1 MNTPLGW
8 FTAFHTFLSLL
19 AIGFGLWAVRDL
31 MRGRMRSS
39 AITVFLAT
47 AILTSVTGFFFPYH
61 GPTPAIAVGVIAL
74 IVLGWTLY
82 ARRHANRPG
91 FGGAQFPIGMVVSEY
106 FLVFVLVAQ
115 IFAKA
120 PALAALPPDLQKKF
134 FGATQLVVLAI
145 FVVVA
150 IRTTRSFRLRATA

>member
-8 FTAFHTFLSLL
+8 FTAFHTLLSFV
-19 AIGFGLWAVRDL
+19 AIGAGLVAIRDI
-31 MRGRMRSS
+31 MQGRTRSG

-74 IVLGWTLY
+74 VVLGWAVY
-82 ARRHANRPG
+82 ARRSAGRPG
-91 FGGAQFPIGMVVSEY
+91 FAGAQFPIGIVISQY

-115 IFAKA
+115 IFAKL
-120 PALAALPPDLQKKF
+120 PVLTALPQDLQKKL
-134 FGATQLVVLAI
+134 FGATELVVLVA
-145 FVVVA
+145 FVVLAVRA
-150 IRTTRSFRLRATA
+150 TRAFRLRAAA

>member
-1 MNTPLGW
+1 VNTPLGW
-8 FTAFHTFLSLL
+8 FTAFHTLLSLL

-31 MRGRMRSS
+31 MFGRVRSS
-39 AITVFLAT
+39 AITAFLAT

-74 IVLGWTLY
+74 VVLSWTLY
-82 ARRHANRPG
+82 ARRSAGRPG
-91 FGGAQFPIGMVVSEY
+91 FGGAQFPIGMVISEY

-115 IFAKA
+115 IFAKV
-120 PALAALPPDLQKKF
+120 PALAALPPDLQKKL

-145 FVVVA
+145 FVVLA
-150 IRTTRSFRLRATA
+150 IRTTRSFRLRAAA